1 MKRSP
6 LILCLLPL
14 LLSCSSGLDF
24 SSYEYGTLN
33 KDAFASEQGDGYSK
47 LSGFSPILSQDESFL
62 AYSSILD
69 KQDEKGKRRYAM
81 PTTGVSKLLVIP
93 IDFEDHPSSSL
104 PSDALSR
111 IDRAFF
117 GTSSSSFFSVASYYE
132 ASSYSRLQ
140 IKGKVA
146 SSWYRA
152 PKKSTEYESTSLSD
166 QKSYISYIYKEA
178 LKWHDAT
185 YPEDPSSNYA
195 YLTPSGESIVP
206 VFFVYSRPYEGMEE
220 GSSSRSS
227 FYWAFSL
234 DYPAPISFASYYMM
248 DDQATSRTY
257 VHETGHLLGLK
268 DYYDENAKED
278 VAEISPLGRADMMDA
293 SLGDHNPF
301 SKMLLDWAR
310 PTYVTSSCEI
320 TLPSFTSTGQFLLLS
335 HDWSGS
341 LYDEYLL
348 VCFYSPFGLNA
359 YDGKKGNSLSSS
371 LPNKPGVMV
380 YRVDARLEVYKNNLH
395 TYSYLP
401 DSDLS
406 TSGMKVDFACSNSIG
421 NVSSTSRCLIQLL
434 DASSSSA
441 ALSPYFV
448 ASSSTKQDG
457 SVNYRDV
464 LFQKGQKLS
473 SLSGLTFH
481 DGSKLNLDFEVNEV
495 ASTYARLSFKTIG

>member
-1 MKRSP
+1 M
-6 LILCLLPL
+6 LPL

-24 SSYEYGTLN
+24 SSYEYGALN
-33 KDAFASEQGDGYSK
+33 RNAFVSEKGEGYSK
-47 LSGFSPILSQDESFL
+47 ASGFSPILSQDESFL
-62 AYSSILD
+62 SYSSILD

-81 PTTGVSKLLVIP
+81 PSLGLSKFLVIP
-93 IDFEDHPSSSL
+93 IDFEDYPSSAL
-104 PSDALSR
+104 PSDSIAR
-111 IDRAFF
+111 ISRAFF
-117 GTSSSSFFSVASYYE
+117 GKPSSSFFSVASYYE
-132 ASSYSRLQ
+132 KSSYSRLQ

-146 SSWYRA
+146 SSWFRA
-152 PKKSTEYESTSLSD
+152 SKKSTEYESSSLSE
-166 QKSYISYIYKEA
+166 QKSSISYIYKEA
-178 LKWHDAT
+178 LEWHDKA

-206 VFFVYSRPYEGMEE
+206 VFFVYSRPYEGMDE

-248 DDQATSRTY
+248 DEEATSRTY

-301 SKMLLDWAR
+301 SKMLLDWVR

-320 TLPSFTSTGQFLLLS
+320 TLTSFTSTGQFLLLS
-335 HDWSGS
+335 PNWNGS
-341 LYDEYLL
+341 IYDEYFL
-348 VCFYSPFGLNA
+348 VCFYSPFGMNA
-359 YDGKKGNSLSSS
+359 YDGKKGNDLASS

-380 YRVDARLEVYKNNLH
+380 YHVDARLEAYHSNLH
-395 TYSYLP
+395 TGDYLP
-401 DSDLS
+401 SSSVS
-406 TSGMKVDFACSNSIG
+406 TSGKKVDFAFSNTIA
-421 NVSSTSRCLIQLL
+421 NVDSVSKCLIQLL
-434 DASSSSA
+434 DANSSSA

-448 ASSSTKQDG
+448 ASSSTKRQG
-457 SVNYRDV
+457 KINYRDV

-473 SLSGLTFH
+473 SLSDLSFH
-481 DGSKLNLDFEVNEV
+481 DGSKLGLDFEVNEV
-495 ASTYARLSFKTIG
+495 ASTYAKLSFKTIG